1 MQEKSISMMS
11 EEDFIKAMKK
21 SEFIIERIEPDYG
34 IEDNLT
40 DEDIY
45 KLICSVFPFKKL
57 SNETHIK
64 NFVKKYKVINLI
76 DILYIYIDYND
87 LGLKYGLMKT
97 YKVLKGGA
105 DSDKMLFNIIND
117 FYSNPFK
124 LNEMYFLVKENF

>member
-45 KLICSVFPFKKL
+45 KLI
-57 SNETHIK
+57 
-64 NFVKKYKVINLI
+64 
-76 DILYIYIDYND
+76 
-87 LGLKYGLMKT
+87 
-97 YKVLKGGA
+97 
-105 DSDKMLFNIIND
+105 
-117 FYSNPFK
+117 
-124 LNEMYFLVKENF
+124 

>member
-1 MQEKSISMMS
+1 MQEKNKSMMS

-45 KLICSVFPFKKL
+45 KLIYSVFPFKKL

-64 NFVKKYKVINLI
+64 NFVKKYKIINLI

-87 LGLKYGLMKT
+87 LGLKYGLMKA

-105 DSDKMLFNIIND
+105 DSDNMLFKIIND